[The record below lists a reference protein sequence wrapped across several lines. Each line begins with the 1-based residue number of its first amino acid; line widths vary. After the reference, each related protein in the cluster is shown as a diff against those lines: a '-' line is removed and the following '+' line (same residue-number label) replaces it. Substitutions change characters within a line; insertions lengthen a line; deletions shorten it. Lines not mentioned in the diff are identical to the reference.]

1 MMSFWGH
8 ILGSDFGVILGLFGG
23 FWGQILG
30 SFWASLRSDPSC
42 FWAQIWGL
50 FGVSY
55 GVFVGQFWGQI
66 LGSFWASLRSDPSA
80 FVAHFRVHFGVSYG
94 VFGAHFG
101 VSYGVFGGLTLCRS
115 RWGSPLP
122 LGQRR
127 PLGVLQEVVE
137 EQNLLAHLGDFL
149 AVFVEDVLADEFG
162 ALRSKVRGSKVRGSK
177 VRMGGG
183 KGGGVTPKKGV
194 GDKGGDGAVTALPPP
209 PP

>member
-1 MMSFWGH
+1 MGQRWGT
-8 ILGSDFGVILGLFGG
+8 LG
-23 FWGQILG
+23 FWGVRFGVLG
-30 SFWASLRSDPSC
+30 SFWASLHSDPSA
-42 FWAQIWGL
+42 FVAQIWVH

-55 GVFVGQFWGQI
+55 GVFGAQIWG
-66 LGSFWASLRSDPSA
+66 
-80 FVAHFRVHFGVSYG
+80 HFGVSYG

-115 RWGSPLP
+115 WWGSPLP
-122 LGQRR
+122 LRQRR